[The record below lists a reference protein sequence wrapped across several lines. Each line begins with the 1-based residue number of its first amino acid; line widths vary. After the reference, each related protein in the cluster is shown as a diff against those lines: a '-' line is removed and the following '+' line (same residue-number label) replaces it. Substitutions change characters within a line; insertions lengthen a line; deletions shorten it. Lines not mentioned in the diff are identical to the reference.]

1 MKVVIF
7 VSLFFAFLLISCTGN
22 KDSSVITYQ
31 LSKSDYVEKITVP
44 GTVQA
49 VVNTPVMPPRI
60 WSDDSRTIAQDGAYV
75 KKGDTICVLS
85 APEIASNYRA
95 NADIH

>member
-7 VSLFFAFLLISCTGN
+7 VSLFFTLFLFSCSGN
-22 KDSSVITYQ
+22 KDNRVITYQ
-31 LSKSDYVEKITVP
+31 LSKSDYVEKTTVP

-49 VVNTPVMPPRI
+49 VINTPVMPPRI
-60 WSDDSRTIAQDGAYV
+60 GQMTVTRLATDGAYV

-85 APEIASNYRA
+85 APELCIQLPA
-95 NADIH
+95 NADLH